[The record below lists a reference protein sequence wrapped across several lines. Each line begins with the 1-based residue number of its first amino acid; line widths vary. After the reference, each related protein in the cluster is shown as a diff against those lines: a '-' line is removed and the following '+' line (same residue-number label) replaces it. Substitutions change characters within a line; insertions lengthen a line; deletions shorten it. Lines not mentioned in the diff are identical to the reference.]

1 MRCCIGEEENRRR
14 RNGLQPPWH
23 PLQVLTWLLF
33 AALVVGFFALLMPLL
48 WTQNHA
54 DVIIVAVFCATVA
67 VVLAG
72 AYATCSVDPMDDALA
87 GAAATGEEPRLY
99 CYICEADV
107 HESSKHCRYCDKCV
121 LRFDH
126 HCKWLNTCI
135 GQKNYAPF
143 LVTSVAIG
151 CMTSL
156 MWVLCQISSDLL
168 TSIRFAVSVALVVE
182 VFTSTDGFQSRRKTL
197 GC

>member
-1 MRCCIGEEENRRR
+1 M
-14 RNGLQPPWH
+14 
-23 PLQVLTWLLF
+23 LTWLLF
-33 AALVVGFFALLMPLL
+33 AALVTGFFGLLMPLL

-54 DVIIVAVFCATVA
+54 DVVITAVYCGTIVAA
-67 VVLAG
+67 LGG
-72 AYATCSVDPMDDALA
+72 AYATCSVDPIDEALTGDAVA
-87 GAAATGEEPRLY
+87 REEPRLY

-135 GQKNYAPF
+135 GRKNYASF
-143 LVTSVAIG
+143 LLTSVSIA

-156 MWVLCQISSDLL
+156 M
-168 TSIRFAVSVALVVE
+168 
-182 VFTSTDGFQSRRKTL
+182 
-197 GC
+197 